1 MAITISQQPQTT
13 HDNTIFTDDLFRNRL
28 RFSSSLEHFTS
39 DFLFRVEIKNNN
51 TVIYNRYLQY
61 GELDLYPILSNIE
74 TKAETSTEVELNQN
88 NNYTIQDGPAT
99 SPINVQK
106 FHIEIKIVET
116 NTDSQGER
124 QEYATQTLEYFAH
137 KGKCPN
143 QLYDDLMPSIS
154 FQNPVNLG
162 AIIRTQVGLFGDQ
175 SAIIRAHGSTFDE
188 TEPYTNDQEFRTL
201 GTNLSVDSSNPII
214 ALFKAPSGTTEIPKK
229 AMVYFY
235 DDCVEN
241 HIVTWRNS
249 VGLLQ
254 SYNFAHSGIRSGRV
268 EEQRFQTNFAKRAI
282 TNTTNFVDVS
292 TLYITEEVAKW
303 LEEIYK
309 STEIYYNDYPVVPV
323 DLAFTR
329 ESRRFSK
336 LINMTIRL
344 EFAQKENGILL

>member
-1 MAITISQQPQTT
+1 MAITISQQPQPT
-13 HDNTIFTDDLFRNRL
+13 HDNTIFADDLFKNRL
-28 RFSSSLEHFTS
+28 KFSSTLEYFTS
-39 DFLFRVEIKNNN
+39 NFLFRVEIKRDNV
-51 TVIYNRYLQY
+51 VIYNRYLQY

-74 TKAETSTEVELNQN
+74 PKSETRAEVELNQEN
-88 NNYTIQDGPAT
+88 DYK
-99 SPINVQK
+99 INQGAEPDSTQANK
-106 FHIEIKIVET
+106 FKIGIKIIET
-116 NTDSQGER
+116 NTDSSGER
-124 QEYATQTLEYFAH
+124 QEYASQTLEYFAH
-137 KGKCPN
+137 KGKSPN
-143 QLYDDLMPSIS
+143 QLYDDLMPNIS

-162 AIIRTQVGLFGDQ
+162 AIIRTQVGLLGDQ
-175 SAIIRAHGSTFDE
+175 SAIIRAHGTTFDE
-188 TEPYTNDQEFRTL
+188 TEPYTDDEEFRTI

-214 ALFKAPSGTTEIPKK
+214 ALFKAPSGTTEIPKR

-254 SYNFAHSGIRSGRV
+254 SYNFAHSGIKSGRV
-268 EEQRFQTNFAKRAI
+268 EEQRFQTNFTKRAI

-309 STEIYYNDYPVVPV
+309 STEVYYNDYPVIPT

-329 ESRRFSK
+329 ESRRFSE